1 MNTPDLAIVIVNWNT
16 RDLLRDCLTS
26 VYANRGVAFQVCVVD
41 NASTDSSPEM
51 VEREFPQTRLIRNLR
66 NSGFAHAN
74 NLGLKT
80 WGLWEQGELSVE
92 LGTPAG
98 SQSSA
103 LNIPRYALLLN
114 SDTVTPPDALAQM
127 VAFMDARPEAGAAGP
142 KLVRPDGALDLAC
155 RRSFPTPEVSFYR
168 FFGLSKLFPRSPRL
182 GRYNLTYLDPDQLIE
197 VDSVNGAFM
206 LVRARAIE
214 QAGLL
219 DEAFFFGGEDLDWAF
234 RIKAAG
240 WKVYYNPSV
249 VVQHVKRASFHKNPQ
264 AAFEFERALWLFY
277 RKHYQATTPRLLNV
291 LICAGLVLRGG
302 MRLARE
308 MMRGSKHEK
317 LSSPEGAR

>member
-16 RDLLRDCLTS
+16 CDLLRDCLTS

-41 NASTDSSPEM
+41 NASTDGSPEM
-51 VEREFPQTRLIRNLR
+51 VECEFLQTRLIRNPR

-74 NLGLKT
+74 NLGLKA
-80 WGLWEQGELSVE
+80 WGLGKR
-92 LGTPAG
+92 GAPAG
-98 SQSSA
+98 SQPST
-103 LNIPRYALLLN
+103 LNIPRYTLLLN
-114 SDTVTPPDALAQM
+114 SDTVTPPDALVRM

-142 KLVRPDGALDLAC
+142 KLVRPDGALDWAC

-168 FFGLSKLFPRSPRL
+168 FFGLSKLFPSSPRF
-182 GRYNLTYLDPDQLIE
+182 GRYNLTYLDPDQLTE

-206 LVRARAIE
+206 LVRAQAIE
-214 QAGLL
+214 QVGLL

-249 VVQHVKRASFHKNPQ
+249 VVQHVKRASFRKNPQ
-264 AAFEFERALWLFY
+264 AAFEFERAMWLFY
-277 RKHYQATTPRLLNV
+277 CKHYQATTPRLLNA

-302 MRLARE
+302 MPLARE
-308 MMRGSKHEK
+308 MMRSPKDER
-317 LSSPEGAR
+317 LSSPEGVR